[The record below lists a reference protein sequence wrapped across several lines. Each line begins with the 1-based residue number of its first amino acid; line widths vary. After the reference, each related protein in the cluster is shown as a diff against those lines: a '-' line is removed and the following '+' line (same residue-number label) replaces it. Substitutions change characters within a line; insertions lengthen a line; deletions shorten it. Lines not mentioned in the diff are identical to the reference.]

1 LTMLATILP
10 TDGSITVDNV
20 DLAAVDK
27 QTLRTR
33 ITFLAQDPVLFPGS
47 MRQNLDPLEEH
58 SDDACTGVLQRVCD
72 RQGWSLDTPIDGGG
86 RNLSQGQR
94 QLVGLARAVLRRSAI
109 IILDEAT
116 ASIDMETA
124 MQIQQV
130 LHEEMKESTVITIAH
145 RLEAVRGAD
154 YCLVLGKGK
163 ILEQGPAEE
172 MLREKRDRLER
183 EADDE

>member
-1 LTMLATILP
+1 
-10 TDGSITVDNV
+10 
-20 DLAAVDK
+20 
-27 QTLRTR
+27 
-33 ITFLAQDPVLFPGS
+33 
-47 MRQNLDPLEEH
+47 
-58 SDDACTGVLQRVCD
+58 
-72 RQGWSLDTPIDGGG
+72 
-86 RNLSQGQR
+86 
-94 QLVGLARAVLRRSAI
+94 
-109 IILDEAT
+109 
-116 ASIDMETA
+116 META

-172 MLREKRDRLER
+172 MLREKRERLER

>member
-1 LTMLATILP
+1 
-10 TDGSITVDNV
+10 
-20 DLAAVDK
+20 
-27 QTLRTR
+27 
-33 ITFLAQDPVLFPGS
+33 
-47 MRQNLDPLEEH
+47 
-58 SDDACTGVLQRVCD
+58 
-72 RQGWSLDTPIDGGG
+72 
-86 RNLSQGQR
+86 
-94 QLVGLARAVLRRSAI
+94 
-109 IILDEAT
+109 
-116 ASIDMETA
+116 

-172 MLREKRDRLER
+172 MLREKRERLER